1 MRDYVGFGAL
11 SEALQALAAG
21 GYATVLAV
29 ASESGWKRFNA
40 AEKRQFFAER
50 DTRLFSGFSINP
62 DIREIMAGAGVLK
75 EFKPDLIVALGGGSA
90 MDVAKMMKA
99 LAFTREPFTPE
110 QPEGLKPSGDGP
122 PLAAIAT
129 TAGSGAEATQ
139 YGVFY
144 KGEEKQSLAHPSLR
158 PEMAIVDPEMTYS
171 LPPAQTAATGFDGLS
186 QSVEAFW
193 CSNTTPEARELAS
206 ASIKY
211 ILPNIEAAVRAPE
224 PGNRYHMAQ
233 GAYLS
238 GKAINITRTTMPHA
252 LCYHLTKKY
261 GLPHGHAVA
270 ITLPYFFLINMDPSL
285 PVNSPLGPERH
296 RRNMK
301 NLFAVMGRETA
312 EDCFSFWRDRLRAC
326 GLAATLPEIGMKTAD
341 QVSAMVASMNL
352 ARQKNNPVHIE
363 ADYLVNFIMERL

>member
-11 SEALQALAAG
+11 SEALQALSEG
-21 GYATVLAV
+21 GYARALAV

-40 AEKRQFFAER
+40 AETRQFFTER
-50 DTRLFSGFSINP
+50 DTRLFSGFSVNP
-62 DIREIMAGAGVLK
+62 DITEIMAGAAIVK
-75 EFKPDLIVALGGGSA
+75 TFKPDLIFALGGGSA

-99 LAFTREPFTPE
+99 VAFTREPFDPE
-110 QPEGLKPSGDGP
+110 RPEGLKPSGEGP
-122 PLAAIAT
+122 PLAAVAT

-158 PEMAIVDPEMTYS
+158 PDMAIVDPEMTYS

-193 CSNTTPEARELAS
+193 CSNTNPGARELAT

-211 ILPNIEAAVRAPE
+211 ILPNIEGAVHAPA
-224 PGNRYHMAQ
+224 PANRYHMAQ

-238 GKAINITRTTMPHA
+238 GKAINSTRTTMPHA
-252 LCYHLTKKY
+252 LCYHLTKQY

-270 ITLPYFFLINMDPSL
+270 ITLPYFFLINMDASL
-285 PVNSPLGPERH
+285 PVNSPLGPEGH
-296 RRNMK
+296 RRNMES
-301 NLFAVMGRETA
+301 LLAAMGRETA
-312 EDCFSFWRDRLRAC
+312 EDAFAFWRTLLAAC
-326 GLAATLPEIGMKTAD
+326 GLAATLPAIGMKTEE
-341 QVSAMVASMNL
+341 QVRAMVASMNP

-363 ADYLVNFIMERL
+363 ADYLVRRIMERL